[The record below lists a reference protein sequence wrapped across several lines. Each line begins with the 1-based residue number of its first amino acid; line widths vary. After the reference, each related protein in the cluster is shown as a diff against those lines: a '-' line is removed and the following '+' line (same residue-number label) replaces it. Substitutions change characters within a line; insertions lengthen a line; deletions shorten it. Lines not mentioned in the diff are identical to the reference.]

1 MLPAYRRQTA
11 AIAPGFPLQTA
22 HEPMRRRRT
31 EEAKGQAYLLYTSQ
45 VVPTGEASLD
55 TARHTGLLQRM
66 PGADVRPDLAS
77 GLLAVPGDG
86 AAR

>member
-1 MLPAYRRQTA
+1 
-11 AIAPGFPLQTA
+11 
-22 HEPMRRRRT
+22 
-31 EEAKGQAYLLYTSQ
+31 LLYTSQ